1 MLDVID
7 NRTSL
12 GIEFGST
19 RIKAVL
25 IDSKFKP
32 IASGSYEWENQLEN
46 GIWTY
51 SLDDIWKGLRMSY
64 RKLASEVFE
73 KYGETLRSVGSIG
86 FSAMMHG
93 YMAFNQEGQLLVPFR
108 TWRNSITE
116 EAEKKLTQAFEYN
129 IPQRWSIAHLYQA
142 ILNQEAH
149 VEQVDFLTTLAGYVH
164 WQLTGEKV
172 IGIGDASGMFPIDLE
187 TKNYHPKKVELFDSL
202 AKESG
207 ISLSLKKILPKVL
220 LAGEQAG
227 KLTQEGAYLL
237 DPTGNL
243 EKGIPF
249 CPPEGDA
256 GTGMVATN
264 SVAKRTGNISVGTS
278 AFAMIVLSEELK
290 KVHPEIDM
298 VTTPSG
304 DLVGMV
310 HTNNCSSDINAWMK
324 LFQEMTEALGLEV
337 RTERLF
343 SVLFKEAL
351 KGDPDCGGLLS
362 YGYYSGENITGVN
375 EGRPLFVRSPESK
388 FNLANFM
395 RVHLASAF
403 GAMRIGLDILKEEN
417 VQIDKLV
424 GHGGIFKTPEVGQR
438 ILAAAMEAPV
448 TVMETA
454 SEGGA
459 WGIAL
464 LAAYLESGDADLSDF
479 LEQKV
484 FGEDEGVTIAPTE
497 VDMEGYRVFMERYQE
512 GIEIEKMAIQK
523 LI

>member
-1 MLDVID
+1 
-7 NRTSL
+7 
-12 GIEFGST
+12 
-19 RIKAVL
+19 
-25 IDSKFKP
+25 
-32 IASGSYEWENQLEN
+32 
-46 GIWTY
+46 
-51 SLDDIWKGLRMSY
+51 
-64 RKLASEVFE
+64 
-73 KYGETLRSVGSIG
+73 
-86 FSAMMHG
+86 
-93 YMAFNQEGQLLVPFR
+93 
-108 TWRNSITE
+108 
-116 EAEKKLTQAFEYN
+116 
-129 IPQRWSIAHLYQA
+129 
-142 ILNQEAH
+142 
-149 VEQVDFLTTLAGYVH
+149 
-164 WQLTGEKV
+164 
-172 IGIGDASGMFPIDLE
+172 
-187 TKNYHPKKVELFDSL
+187 
-202 AKESG
+202 
-207 ISLSLKKILPKVL
+207 
-220 LAGEQAG
+220 
-227 KLTQEGAYLL
+227 
-237 DPTGNL
+237 
-243 EKGIPF
+243 
-249 CPPEGDA
+249 
-256 GTGMVATN
+256 
-264 SVAKRTGNISVGTS
+264 
-278 AFAMIVLSEELK
+278 
-290 KVHPEIDM
+290 M

-324 LFQEMTEALGLEV
+324 LFQEITEALGLEV

-497 VDMEGYRVFMERYQE
+497 ADMEGYRVFMERYRE
-512 GIEIEKMAIQK
+512 GIEIEKTAIQK

>member
-149 VEQVDFLTTLAGYVH
+149 VGQVDFLTTLAGYVH

-187 TKNYHPKKVELFDSL
+187 TKNYHPKKVELFNSL
-202 AKESG
+202 AKEAG
-207 ISLSLKKILPKVL
+207 ISLSLEKILPKVL

-497 VDMEGYRVFMERYQE
+497 ADMEGYRVFMERYRE